1 MENHQIVTPLLTVK
15 EVSSRLNISRQT
27 LYSLRK
33 EGKIN
38 AVVINDCVRFTEDE
52 LNRFIKESTES
63 VV

>member
-1 MENHQIVTPLLTVK
+1 
-15 EVSSRLNISRQT
+15 
-27 LYSLRK
+27 LRK